1 MVGWAGASLGSAL
14 LGRLGSQNFQEG
26 IRKTCSK
33 LAARGH
39 SSCLHWVLA
48 QMGQAAFLS
57 FPFLSLSLKPL
68 VALHT
73 FRAL

>member
-1 MVGWAGASLGSAL
+1 MVGWAGASLGRAL

-39 SSCLHWVLA
+39 SSCLAL
-48 QMGQAAFLS
+48 GFSTNGTGSLS
-57 FPFLSLSLKPL
+57 FFSFS
-68 VALHT
+68 VAVP
-73 FRAL
+73 